1 MSEYEAVSGVPT
13 DEEVTEAVSNIPAD
27 EKENE
32 AVLSVPSDAEET
44 EAESETPAENEEP
57 EADSD
62 IPAVKEDTETDSEV
76 SADGEETGTDP
87 EAEADEEEATDADP
101 EAKADE
107 EETESDTEV
116 PTDDEEEA
124 EKKPDYVKITLESNI
139 VPLEVK
145 FSQINSCHRKTPIAY
160 RTFTYVNSVIEGSI
174 PPERYAYAADET
186 DRGIR
191 MTKWNIAYAA
201 EALDAFEK
209 GGRHVGFISVRVSP
223 RIVREVDFYNYL
235 QEMMAECGIT
245 DPEKLCLEFPRTVL
259 YEDHEN
265 VRRAVL
271 AMKLLKVKSML
282 SDCGELDCPVTPL
295 FHMPFDYLL
304 LAGDIMTL
312 VGDRNKTEATNAF
325 LTFLRTLKCELIG
338 DGAENDDQI
347 SALQRADA
355 FGYIPSP
362 DYTGEVEHGPL
373 RMTLDEAVS
382 QSEVED
388 F

>member
-1 MSEYEAVSGVPT
+1 MSENEAVSGVPT

-32 AVLSVPSDAEET
+32 AVSGVPSGAEET
-44 EAESETPAENEEP
+44 EENSATPAENEEP

-62 IPAVKEDTETDSEV
+62 IPAVKEDTETDSAAKAEEEAT
-76 SADGEETGTDP
+76 ADDPDAPAEAEEEESGTDP
-87 EAEADEEEATDADP
+87 EE
-101 EAKADE
+101 
-107 EETESDTEV
+107 

-282 SDCGELDCPVTPL
+282 ADCGELDCPVTPL